1 MSNKKT
7 IAVLQRQEMNDLEN
21 LSTSVA
27 TYRALLFNQFI
38 EESEKIL
45 VNKKL
50 HQLESDLDKKYVEVF
65 NQYDIPMSVRDVASI
80 SFETGELYLS
90 ANGE

>member
-7 IAVLQRQEMNDLEN
+7 IAVLHHQEINALEN

-27 TYRALLFNQFI
+27 TYQALLLNQFI

-50 HQLESDLDKKYVEVF
+50 HQLESDLDKKYAEVF
-65 NQYDIPMSVRDVASI
+65 NKYDIPMSVRVVASI